1 MATKLFLLTFCIS
14 KFLCYHSYIHIT
26 KHRVVSVYG
35 QDPQPRHL
43 IIPAQRGLG
52 GLHLSCNYSAPALAG
67 PAPALASHKLQ
78 LLEPIPALPETQD
91 TATSEN

>member
-1 MATKLFLLTFCIS
+1 M
-14 KFLCYHSYIHIT
+14 
-26 KHRVVSVYG
+26 VVIVYG
-35 QDPQPRHL
+35 QWQDPQPRHL

-52 GLHLSCNYSAPALAG
+52 GLHLSCNYSAPALAS
-67 PAPALASHKLQ
+67 PAPALLSHKLQ